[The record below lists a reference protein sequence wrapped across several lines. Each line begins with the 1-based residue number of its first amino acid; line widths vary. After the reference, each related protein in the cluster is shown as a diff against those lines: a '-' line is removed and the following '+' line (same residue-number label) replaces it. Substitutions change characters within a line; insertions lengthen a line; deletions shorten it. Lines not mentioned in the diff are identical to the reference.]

1 MLAYCGRPSSASFC
15 DRFPSID
22 PCYARETIAE
32 TCSIWVALATAIIGH
47 SDSNWR
53 TQVLTRVNKRRHPAR
68 PHSPRGSFRLAL
80 SSSLVVLALSLG
92 AAAYADELKP
102 FDASYEWIWHN
113 MTVAVSTLHLERQGD
128 TWVYRSKSE
137 PRGIGRMLS
146 DRPTLESVMKVTDVG
161 VRPISYKADDG
172 TSSTKRDA
180 NVQFD
185 WEHNRMTG
193 VNEDAKVDMTPIP
206 PGIQDDLSVQ
216 IALMVEL
223 LRGHTPDKFSLLSG
237 NSVREYHY
245 SRDGEETLKT
255 PVGTIPTIIYKS
267 EKQYS
272 PRITRFWCA
281 PSLGYIPLRVQQTR
295 ADDVEWTMQ
304 VQSVK
309 REQ

>member
-1 MLAYCGRPSSASFC
+1 
-15 DRFPSID
+15 
-22 PCYARETIAE
+22 
-32 TCSIWVALATAIIGH
+32 
-47 SDSNWR
+47 
-53 TQVLTRVNKRRHPAR
+53 
-68 PHSPRGSFRLAL
+68 
-80 SSSLVVLALSLG
+80 
-92 AAAYADELKP
+92 
-102 FDASYEWIWHN
+102 
-113 MTVAVSTLHLERQGD
+113 
-128 TWVYRSKSE
+128 
-137 PRGIGRMLS
+137 
-146 DRPTLESVMKVTDVG
+146 MKVTDDG

-185 WEHNRMTG
+185 WEHHRMTG
-193 VNEDAKVDMTPIP
+193 INEDAKVDMTPIP

-223 LRGHTPDKFSLLSG
+223 LRGRTPDKFSLLSG

-255 PVGTIPTIIYKS
+255 PVGTIETIIYKS

-281 PSLGYIPLRVQQTR
+281 PSLGYIPLRVQQKR
-295 ADDVEWTMQ
+295 NDDVEWTMQ

-309 REQ
+309 RE